1 MQNLQPKQQA
11 VGQASKS
18 MSFIEVFNTFF
29 LELQAIFPAW
39 RNAFPTTEH
48 LDAAKKQWLQMFIDQ
63 SITQDKINRGLRK
76 ARFIGGD
83 FFPSPSKFLEWTK
96 PTLDDFGLPSIEL
109 AFKEATDNSGRVGVV
124 HWSHKAIYHAAH
136 QVGLSAL
143 AVMNEEKAHKAF
155 SHAYQKTCEA
165 VMSGQALPEIPK
177 AIERKEPVKSS
188 EAVANTHLANLKA
201 MFGKPSQQPQ
211 KQDNY
216 IDPLLA
222 NEGEAA

>member
-1 MQNLQPKQQA
+1 MNDLQPKKPQ
-11 VGQASKS
+11 GSKP
-18 MSFIEVFNTFF
+18 SFVELFNQFF
-29 LELQAIFPAW
+29 LDLQAIFPAW

-48 LDAAKKQWLQMFIDQ
+48 LNNAKKQWLEMFIDQ
-63 SITQDKINRGLRK
+63 GITQDKINRGLRK
-76 ARFIGGD
+76 ARLIGGD

-188 EAVANTHLANLKA
+188 EAVANKHLAA
-201 MFGKPSQQPQ
+201 MRAVLGAATIKP
-211 KQDNY
+211 KTTINY
-216 IDPLLA
+216 SDPLLA
-222 NEGEAA
+222 NEGGAA